1 MTRVKCPRCGNNK
14 SWSIRRNKR
23 KCAACKYEW
32 PPQKLPLQISR
43 KQWRQLIRH
52 FLASETI
59 DFTVKKVNLGRGQVL
74 RAFGIIR
81 TALRLDIPA
90 ELTAISPD
98 SQPPES
104 VYIVHLE
111 HYHQLEKKKKLTGR
125 NPIASLNGVYALV
138 SRNEK
143 AWGQLISG
151 QTGRDL
157 EKILKD
163 SAEKTIPWSPIL
175 DRYTGVITKTR
186 LYFLNFDKKSGG
198 RNFEWVCYS
207 IWVHLKEFIAEKHG
221 IRREQLPLYMAEI
234 IWRYNY
240 DELDIISQGKRILSL
255 LQDRRY
261 QTKRK
266 PSTLDN
272 RTSAND
278 VQNNN
283 LLM

>member
-1 MTRVKCPRCGNNK
+1 
-14 SWSIRRNKR
+14 
-23 KCAACKYEW
+23 
-32 PPQKLPLQISR
+32 LPLQISR

-278 VQNNN
+278 VHNNN
-283 LLM
+283 LLT